1 MLLHLNPISLLDPTI
16 FEGAHVHSMLQRISF
31 IGNKEAKITN
41 GQGIGSV
48 LELRIMD
55 DPNVTNLC
63 EVHRRPDG
71 EVNRYLDPGVKV
83 CMRAKENLKLV
94 NVFIKSLDYSQRSVV
109 LRDIN
114 LMSIRHLENET
125 RMDARENE
133 QSKWIKKDNKK

>member
-1 MLLHLNPISLLDPTI
+1 
-16 FEGAHVHSMLQRISF
+16 MLQRISF

-63 EVHRRPDG
+63 EVLRRPDG

-83 CMRAKENLKLV
+83 SMRAKDNLKLV